1 MGKST
6 INGNF
11 QWQITFLM
19 AIVNNYVQL
28 FPISFNLGKST
39 TNGHNSKLWVIT
51 RGSEVQLHGATQ
63 QLHESYRIAK
73 CQGKE
78 AVHKI
83 VSPYIIPHKIH
94 ISRRYPMKSPDVS
107 GIQDGSRVPASSDV
121 PNRILNQEISMS
133 DEKNESLGM
142 VPEHPQV
149 DRYRAPSHF

>member
-6 INGNF
+6 IHGNF
-11 QWQITFLM
+11 QWQITLLM

-28 FPISFNLGKST
+28 LTITFLIGVNQLQMAIL
-39 TNGHNSKLWVIT
+39 NSKLWIIT

-94 ISRRYPMKSPDVS
+94 ISRWYPMKSPDVS
-107 GIQDGSRVPASSDV
+107 GIQDRSRVPASSDV
-121 PNRILNQEISMS
+121 RKTGFWTRKSQCQTKRAKVLEWFPNTL
-133 DEKNESLGM
+133 K
-142 VPEHPQV
+142 
-149 DRYRAPSHF
+149 